1 MEYGRQRKIKH
12 CWQVL
17 FDMSSRKCNLK
28 LKPFEKIGLLF
39 PYQYDIVKLKNQ
51 DITIPMIYISTLKAF
66 FYENN
71 FHFTV

>member
-12 CWQVL
+12 CWL
-17 FDMSSRKCNLK
+17 FEMSSRKCNLK
-28 LKPFEKIGLLF
+28 PKPFENKRLLF

-66 FYENN
+66 FYENY
-71 FHFTV
+71 FYYTV

>member
-51 DITIPMIYISTLKAF
+51 DITKSM
-66 FYENN
+66 E
-71 FHFTV
+71 